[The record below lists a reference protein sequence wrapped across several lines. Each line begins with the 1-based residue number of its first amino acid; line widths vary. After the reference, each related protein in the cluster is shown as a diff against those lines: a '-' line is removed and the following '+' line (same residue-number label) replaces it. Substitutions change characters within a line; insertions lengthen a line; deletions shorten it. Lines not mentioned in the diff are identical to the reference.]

1 MCAGSFGSEQI
12 SEREIERNRKI
23 NQDCRWFFL
32 ENEEFGERE
41 RERERERVGEIYLAA
56 QSKRY

>member
-41 RERERERVGEIYLAA
+41 RERERELER
-56 QSKRY
+56 ST